1 MKQIKAASKAHRT
14 ALITGSTS
22 GIGLA
27 IAHALAADG
36 FNIVLNGRRP
46 EADLEP
52 LRQEL
57 ADEYAVAVSYLSADI
72 SDPNQVER
80 LVADAIEKFNGV
92 DVLVNNAGIQ
102 FVAPIEEFPTEKWDA
117 ILAIILSAAFHTTR
131 AILPHMRKQQ
141 WGRI

>member
-1 MKQIKAASKAHRT
+1 MKEKTTEASSKTHRT

-36 FNIVLNGRRP
+36 FDIVLNGRRP

-57 ADEYAVAVSYLSADI
+57 ADTHAVSVSYLSADI
-72 SDPNQVER
+72 SDPNQAER
-80 LVADAIEKFNGV
+80 LVADAMSWRTWCSASPRRTICRGFAFRASLTVVGWSRDRVSNRDGRCE
-92 DVLVNNAGIQ
+92 DA
-102 FVAPIEEFPTEKWDA
+102 APISPPVG
-117 ILAIILSAAFHTTR
+117 L
-131 AILPHMRKQQ
+131 
-141 WGRI
+141 